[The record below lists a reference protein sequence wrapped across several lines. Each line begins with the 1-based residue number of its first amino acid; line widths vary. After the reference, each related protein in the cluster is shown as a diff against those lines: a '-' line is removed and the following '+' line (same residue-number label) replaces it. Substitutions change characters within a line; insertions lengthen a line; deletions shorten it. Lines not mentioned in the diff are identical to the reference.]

1 MIVQAPYTMGSSGL
15 QGVCEDKFADKLDV
29 AIDMISFS
37 SLGVLDHCTHGCTTP
52 ITIARSS
59 PGAKALILDRQARN
73 ARKLSSCPV
82 P

>member
-1 MIVQAPYTMGSSGL
+1 MIVQAPYTMRSGGL
-15 QGVCEDKFADKLDV
+15 QCVRQDEFANKFDV
-29 AIDMISFS
+29 AEDVVS
-37 SLGVLDHCTHGCTTP
+37 SLSLENLEHCTYGCTTP

-59 PGAKALILDRQARN
+59 PGAKALILDKQARN